1 MTEQRDAG
9 EGEIWTE
16 EGKATSNCYR
26 KWLSFSTISQEISS
40 TLGCISGEHFMC
52 LRERERERE
61 NVCLYVCAL
70 FGKRGGEG
78 VRQKEKEKDGEP
90 G

>member
-1 MTEQRDAG
+1 MDRGRESHLQLLQ
-9 EGEIWTE
+9 EMVELF
-16 EGKATSNCYR
+16 NY
-26 KWLSFSTISQEISS
+26 LSGNII
-40 TLGCISGEHFMC
+40 HFRVH
-52 LRERERERE
+52 LWGALYVSERERERE